1 MLYKSG
7 LLLHIRNYIT
17 KEVLFHGK
25 GEFWKFSFRKK
36 LIKSSALEETE
47 MGNVKEN
54 WGEDSVAKILA
65 LKSRGP
71 EFRSLDCMPGQQDS
85 CL

>member
-1 MLYKSG
+1 MEKANFESF
-7 LLLHIRNYIT
+7 LL
-17 KEVLFHGK
+17 E
-25 GEFWKFSFRKK
+25 KK
-36 LIKSSALEETE
+36 LIKSSALEKTE

-54 WGEDSVAKILA
+54 WGEDSVAKILV